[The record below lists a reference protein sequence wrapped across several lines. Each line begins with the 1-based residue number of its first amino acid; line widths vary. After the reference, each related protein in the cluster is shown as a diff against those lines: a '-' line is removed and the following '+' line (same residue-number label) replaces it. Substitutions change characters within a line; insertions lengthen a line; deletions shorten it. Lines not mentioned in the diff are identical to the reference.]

1 MSKQIEVKLMGLILD
16 PVSKVPVMLLKP
28 ENLEKVIP
36 IWIGV
41 SEANSITISL
51 EKIDSPRPM
60 THDLLNS
67 IIENLGYNVKKIF
80 IKEIVDSTYYAEL
93 HLESNDISKIIDCRP
108 SDAVVV
114 ALKSG
119 AEMFIS
125 DQVYDNIELSGIS
138 NDFFDSEN
146 KVENW
151 FNALSNED
159 FGEIEH

>member
-1 MSKQIEVKLMGLILD
+1 MLKQIEVKLMGLILD
-16 PVSKVPVMLLKP
+16 PVSNMPVMLLKP

-67 IIENLGYNVKKIF
+67 VIENLGYSVKKIF
-80 IKEIVDSTYYAEL
+80 IKEVVNNTYYAEL
-93 HLESNDISKIIDCRP
+93 HVERESTLKIIDCRP
-108 SDAVVV
+108 SDAVVI

-119 AEMFIS
+119 AGMYIS
-125 DQVYDNIELSGIS
+125 DQVYQNFEVSGIS
-138 NDFFDSEN
+138 NDFFDSED

-151 FNALSNED
+151 FNSLSNED
-159 FGEIEH
+159 FSEIEH